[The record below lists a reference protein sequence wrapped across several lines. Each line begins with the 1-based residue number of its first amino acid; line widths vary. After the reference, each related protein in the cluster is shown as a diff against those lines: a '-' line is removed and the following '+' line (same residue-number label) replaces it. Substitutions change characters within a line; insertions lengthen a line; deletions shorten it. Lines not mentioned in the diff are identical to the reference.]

1 MCPLAGSR
9 GASDRTP
16 GPQPCPTLISNHHPP
31 NIMTV
36 FPWLSPHQ
44 SRPFLAALVAIALAV
59 FTLGGCQ
66 AVDPAPTQRNEVAP
80 AEVTVDAELE
90 AQILAVIRNNPQV
103 ILDAVQDY
111 QQAQQEAQQQAAL
124 DFQQT
129 LTRDPQAIIGDAPVT
144 GAADYNVVMIE
155 FSDFQCPFCA
165 RAHTTVQAFMAAN
178 ADTVTLA
185 YKHLPLADIHDQAIA
200 AAEAAWAA
208 QQQGKFWDYH
218 DRLFANQ
225 ARLGEALYQEI
236 AQDLGLDLETF
247 TADRARAAATIQD
260 DLALAQQLGLSSTP
274 TFLLVSTETGKIEL
288 LSGAL
293 SLEELETQ
301 LEFITTP

>member
-1 MCPLAGSR
+1 
-9 GASDRTP
+9 
-16 GPQPCPTLISNHHPP
+16 
-31 NIMTV
+31 MTV
-36 FPWLSPHQ
+36 FPWLQPHQ
-44 SRPFLAALVAIALAV
+44 SRLFRATLMAIALAA
-59 FTLGGCQ
+59 FPLGGCQ
-66 AVDPAPTQRNEVAP
+66 TTDKAPTEANQAAP
-80 AEVTVDAELE
+80 AEVAVDADLE

-111 QQAQQEAQQQAAL
+111 QDAQQDAQQQAAL
-124 DFQQT
+124 NIQQT
-129 LTRDPQAIIGDAPVT
+129 IIRDPQAIIGDAPVT
-144 GAADYNVVMIE
+144 GATDYNVVMIE
-155 FSDFQCPFCA
+155 FSDFQCPYCA
-165 RAHTTVQAFMAAN
+165 RAHSTIQEFVAAN

-185 YKHLPLADIHDQAIA
+185 YKHLPLAAIHDQAIA

-225 ARLGEALYQEI
+225 ARLGEDLYLEI

-247 TADRARAAATIQD
+247 TADRARAAATIQN

-274 TFLLVSTETGKIEL
+274 TFLLASTATGKVEL

-293 SLEELETQ
+293 SLEAFETQ
-301 LEFITTP
+301 LELITTP